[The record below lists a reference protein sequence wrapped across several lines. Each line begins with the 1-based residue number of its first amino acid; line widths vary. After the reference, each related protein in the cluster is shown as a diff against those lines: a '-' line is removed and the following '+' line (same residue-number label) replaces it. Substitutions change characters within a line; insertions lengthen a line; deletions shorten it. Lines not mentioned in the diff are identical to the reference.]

1 MPPTTTGRTRS
12 NRPDTRPSE
21 RRRRA
26 SGRRQQ
32 AQQTVQDLR
41 VTRKRRPERAEREVQ
56 ATALRS
62 HTAVERRVRAMRKRL
77 RAIERLVEAEGRGEE
92 LDPQQRAKV
101 DSLEG
106 LLGEL
111 ATLTAEPGGVPRE
124 E

>member
-41 VTRKRRPERAEREVQ
+41 VTRRRRLERAEREVQ
-56 ATALRS
+56 ATALRGR
-62 HTAVERRVRAMRKRL
+62 TAVERRVRAMRKRL

-111 ATLTAEPGGVPRE
+111 ATLTAEPGGVPPE